1 MIFYYAIKT
10 TMLSAYLYTWYWSI
24 KLFLLP
30 LINMYGGWTFLGY
43 FFGIFIAA
51 FAFSFVFFAIPK
63 PHPSQATYKETL
75 S

>member
-1 MIFYYAIKT
+1 MIIYRLIRT
-10 TMLSAYLYTWYWSI
+10 IILSAYLYTLYWSI

-30 LINMYGGWTFLGY
+30 LINLYGGWTFLGY

-51 FAFSFVFFAIPK
+51 FAFSFAFFAIPK
-63 PHPSQATYKETL
+63 PHPPQATYKETL